1 MGLLDK
7 LTKPGQGS
15 TLSQFDGASPGKYSN
30 SPGPASRLHYE
41 YSINGNPNVLTSPQ
55 PSNLDLDGKTP
66 SKYLDN
72 PPK

>member
-1 MGLLDK
+1 MSLINK
-7 LTKPGQGS
+7 LTTQGS

-30 SPGPASRLHYE
+30 SPGPQSRLHYE
-41 YSINGNPNVLTSPQ
+41 YSINDNPHLNGFPQ
-55 PSNLDLDGKTP
+55 PSQLDLDGKTP